1 MRLKHIDMVQD
12 GDIVAKPILL
22 PNGNVL
28 IGIGYKLDNRMIKR
42 LKNIGIDRVYI
53 EDALTSDIV
62 PEDVIDEETRREA
75 VTAVHKAMTELFDVE
90 VSKGRTVNRELG
102 STFRNVFNGIMSD
115 LSRRKN
121 VMVNLTTLHTTDG
134 YLFHHAVNVAILA
147 GILGMSKGYNRQQ
160 LEELGVG
167 ALLFDIGMT
176 QLPAELWNKKGPLTE
191 EERKLMQTHTEKGF
205 DLLRNRFDISLLSAH
220 CALQHHERIDGHG
233 YPRGLKAG
241 EIREYAQIVAIAD
254 VYDALTSVR
263 PYRNRYKPS
272 EALEFLMAAGSTHFD
287 LELVKL
293 FVQHVSIYPVAT
305 TVMLNSGQIGV
316 VSANHPKL
324 VHRPTVR
331 ILRESDGKEVT
342 SPYEIDLRK
351 ELDLTII
358 SSL

>member
-1 MRLKHIDMVQD
+1 MRIKHIDMVRD
-12 GDIVAKPILL
+12 GEIVAKPILL

-28 IGIGYKLDNRMIKR
+28 VGVGYKLDERMIRR
-42 LKNIGIDRVYI
+42 LKSIGVDRVYI
-53 EDALTSDIV
+53 EDSLTSDVV
-62 PEDVIDEETRREA
+62 PEDVVSEDTRREA
-75 VTAVHKAMTELFDVE
+75 LHTVHKAMTEMLDLE
-90 VSKGRTVNRELG
+90 VTKGRTVNRDLG
-102 STFRNVFNGIMSD
+102 STFRNMFNGIVSD

-121 VMVNLTTLHTTDG
+121 VMVNLTSLHTTEG

-160 LEELGVG
+160 MEELGVG

-176 QLPAELWNKKGPLTE
+176 QIPAELWNKQGTLTD
-191 EERKLMQTHTEKGF
+191 EERKLMQKHTEKGF
-205 DLLRNRFDISLLSAH
+205 DLLRHRFDISLLSAH
-220 CALQHHERIDGHG
+220 CALQHHERIDGNG
-233 YPRGLKAG
+233 YPRGIKGG
-241 EIREYAQIVAIAD
+241 EIQEYAQIVAIAD

-263 PYRNRYKPS
+263 PYRKRYKPS
-272 EALEFLMAAGSTHFD
+272 EALEFLMASGGTLFD

-293 FVQHVSIYPVAT
+293 FVQHISIYPIAT

-316 VSANHPKL
+316 VTANHPKL

-331 ILRESDGKEVT
+331 ILREADGKEVS

-351 ELDLTII
+351 ELELTII